1 MDRIRTIIRSSDFDE
16 YYYSLNDELKN
27 KYGYVLEIIR
37 TQYVVSKKFV
47 KHIETTNFYEI
58 RVSLS
63 SNEYR
68 TMLVAIDADN
78 FMEAKRVLLLNSFLK
93 KDTKQY
99 KREIK
104 KAEEIFKRWRK
115 EYVED

>member
-1 MDRIRTIIRSSDFDE
+1 
-16 YYYSLNDELKN
+16 
-27 KYGYVLEIIR
+27 
-37 TQYVVSKKFV
+37 
-47 KHIETTNFYEI
+47 
-58 RVSLS
+58 
-63 SNEYR
+63 
-68 TMLVAIDADN
+68 MLVAIDADN